1 MYFVTIP
8 STLIHCK
15 MTRLAPLQ
23 KIYPFSALVGQEQMK
38 LTLLLNAIDPAI
50 GGVLI
55 RGEKGTG
62 KSTAVRALAK
72 LLPEIDTV
80 RDCPFSCNPS
90 EPRSWC
96 DECLRRY
103 GTDGDTGLETARRRG
118 RLVDFPLNATEDMVT
133 GTIDFGRAVKEGKR
147 AFQPGILA
155 EANRGIL
162 YIDEVNLLDDH
173 LVDLILDVS
182 ASGVNRVER
191 EGISF
196 SHPAK
201 FILVGTM
208 NPEEGDLRAQLLDR
222 FGLCIDVR
230 GTAEPETR
238 VEMME
243 RRERFDNDPAGFIE
257 AFVREER
264 ETAESVRRAREL
276 LPKASVSRELR
287 TFISELCAQNNTAGH
302 RADLIIEG
310 AAKAYACLQGRTEP
324 TVRDAQYVARYAL
337 VHRSR
342 TPDSHHD
349 LHENCEHPFGTKENE
364 KGKPQEENNRDE
376 EQAEK
381 ADIQKEVKQVRELK
395 ATEEEESYFPSLKK
409 RPDSDKEDKDSSK
422 IKIEKEQVFEIGEI
436 FKVKPIPGIRD
447 RMLRRGTGKRN
458 KSYSGNRNG
467 RYVRSRPASEVRDVA
482 FDATLRTAAPY
493 QRARQKEGSP
503 AVVIKPYDIQE
514 KVREKKIGNF
524 FLFIVD
530 ASASMAAQQRMAATK
545 GAIFSLLMDAYQKR
559 DKAAM
564 VIFQKKEARVLLPP
578 TSSIDLAGKMLKEL
592 PVGGRTPLAQGL
604 LRGYSVLHN
613 YLMKEPDAMPIAV
626 ILTDGKANIGLK
638 DENDPYKE
646 ALRIAERMSHQE
658 QTKYIVVDTLESR
671 QANLGTARRLAE
683 ALKADYYKIEDLK
696 TTELVEIVR
705 SRTS

>member
-1 MYFVTIP
+1 
-8 STLIHCK
+8 
-15 MTRLAPLQ
+15 MTEIKTQRQLF
-23 KIYPFSALVGQEQMK
+23 PFSALLGQEQMK
-38 LTLLLNAIDPAI
+38 LTLLLNAVDPGI

-62 KSTAVRALAK
+62 KSTAVRALAA
-72 LLPEIDTV
+72 LLPEIDIIKN
-80 RDCPFSCNPS
+80 CPFSCDPAD
-90 EPRSWC
+90 PGSWC

-103 GTDGDTGLETARRRG
+103 GTDGDTRLETGAGETRGFGAAGEASARRRV
-118 RLVDFPLNATEDMVT
+118 RLVDFPLNATGDMVT
-133 GTIDFGRAVKEGKR
+133 GSIDFGQAVQEGKR
-147 AFQPGILA
+147 VFQPGILA

-182 ASGVNRVER
+182 ASNVNRVER

-196 SHPAK
+196 THPSR

-230 GTAEPETR
+230 GSADPETR
-238 VEMME
+238 VELME
-243 RRERFDNDPAGFIE
+243 LRERFDNDPRGVAE
-257 AFVREER
+257 QFVREER
-264 ETAESVRRAREL
+264 EAAESVRRAREL
-276 LPKASVSRELR
+276 LPAASVSRELR
-287 TFISELCAQNNTAGH
+287 VFIGELCAQNNTAGH
-302 RADLIIEG
+302 RADLIIER
-310 AAKAYACLQGRTEP
+310 AAKAYACLQGRAEP
-324 TVRDAQYVARYAL
+324 TIRDAQYVARYGL
-337 VHRSR
+337 IHRSR
-342 TPDSHHD
+342 TPESHHG
-349 LHENCEHPFGTKENE
+349 LHEDSEHPFGAKENE
-364 KGKPQEENNRDE
+364 KRAA
-376 EQAEK
+376 QAEVE
-381 ADIQKEVKQVRELK
+381 KEIKQVRELK
-395 ATEEEESYFPSLKK
+395 ATDEEEQYFPSLKK
-409 RPDSDKEDKDSSK
+409 RGGSNEENENT
-422 IKIEKEQVFEIGEI
+422 IKIEKEQVFDIGET
-436 FKVKPIPGIRD
+436 FKIKPIPGIRD
-447 RMLRRGTGKRN
+447 RTLRRGTGKRN
-458 KSYSGNRNG
+458 KSYTGYRAG
-467 RYVRSRPASEVRDVA
+467 RYVRSRPAAEMRDVA
-482 FDATLRTAAPY
+482 FDATLRTAAPC
-493 QRARQKEGSP
+493 QRARRGEGNT
-503 AVVIKPYDIQE
+503 AVIIKPYDIQE

-613 YLMKEPDAMPIAV
+613 YLLKEPDAMPVAV
-626 ILTDGKANIGLK
+626 ILTDGKANIGLNK
-638 DENDPYKE
+638 EEDPYLE
-646 ALRIAERMSHQE
+646 ALHIAERMSRQR

-671 QANLGTARRLAE
+671 QANLGTARRLAD

-705 SRTS
+705 SKTS